1 MALYLVQHGKSLPK
15 DVDPDQGLS
24 QEGVAQVERIAG
36 VARGYGVRVAKIL
49 HSGKKRA
56 EQTANLMA
64 AALEPES
71 GIDVAEGLLPLDAVS
86 LWAGKL
92 RSEDGLMLVG
102 HLPFMAKLASMLVV
116 GAEQP
121 MIFKFQNGGIVCLDW
136 NAEDASWF
144 IKWALMPNIS

>member
-1 MALYLVQHGKSLPK
+1 
-15 DVDPDQGLS
+15 
-24 QEGVAQVERIAG
+24 
-36 VARGYGVRVAKIL
+36 
-49 HSGKKRA
+49 
-56 EQTANLMA
+56 
-64 AALEPES
+64 
-71 GIDVAEGLLPLDAVS
+71 LDAVS

-121 MIFKFQNGGIVCLDW
+121 MIFKFQNGGIVCLDR
-136 NAEDASWF
+136 NAENASWF